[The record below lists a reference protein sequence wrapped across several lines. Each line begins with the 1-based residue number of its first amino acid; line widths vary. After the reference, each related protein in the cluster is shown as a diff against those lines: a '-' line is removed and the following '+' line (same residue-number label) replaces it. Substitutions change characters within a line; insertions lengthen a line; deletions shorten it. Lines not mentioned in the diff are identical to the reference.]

1 MPRPAAGTGSM
12 KELMIEVKPREDL
25 GKNASRRLRHEGLI
39 PGIVYGAK
47 KDPVP
52 VVVDPKK
59 ILEII
64 HSESGVNTIFQLGL
78 SDGEARRHVMIKDY
92 QVDPVK
98 GSLIHADFVR
108 IQMDEVI
115 EVEVPVQV
123 TGEAAGVKLDGGIL
137 EHVTRQ
143 VRVSCLPADIPE
155 HITIDVT
162 PLKIGDALRVSDLP
176 KSDKY
181 RMLTEP
187 DQTLVVVSPPAK
199 EEVVAPVAEA
209 APAAPAEP
217 EVIKKGKVAE
227 EGAAEAEEADDAKK
241 AEAGKE
247 KEAEKPEGREEALQE
262 S

>member
-1 MPRPAAGTGSM
+1 M
-12 KELMIEVKPREDL
+12 KETVVDVKGRESL
-25 GKNASRRLRHEGLI
+25 GKNPSRRLRHQGLI
-39 PGIVYGAK
+39 PAIVYGAK
-47 KDPVP
+47 KDPIP

-78 SDGEARRHVMIKDY
+78 AEKEARRHVMIKEY

-98 GSLIHADFVR
+98 GNLIHADFVR

-115 EVEVPVQV
+115 EVDVPVQV

-137 EHVTRQ
+137 DHVTRQ

-155 HITIDVT
+155 HVTIDVT

-176 KSDKY
+176 ASDRY
-181 RMLTEP
+181 RILSDP

-199 EEVVAPVAEA
+199 EEIVAPAAEV

-217 EVIKKGKVAE
+217 EVIKKGKAAE
-227 EGAAEAEEADDAKK
+227 EEPGEAAEGDEAKK
-241 AEAGKE
+241 
-247 KEAEKPEGREEALQE
+247 KEAKKPEGREGKK
-262 S
+262 

>member
-1 MPRPAAGTGSM
+1 MR
-12 KELMIEVKPREDL
+12 EIVVDVKSRESL
-25 GKNASRRLRHEGLI
+25 GKNPSRRLRHQGLI
-39 PGIVYGAK
+39 PAIVYGAK

-78 SDGEARRHVMIKDY
+78 AEKEARRHVMIKEY

-98 GSLIHADFVR
+98 GNLIHADFVR

-115 EVEVPVQV
+115 EVDVPVQV

-137 EHVTRQ
+137 DHVTRQ

-155 HITIDVT
+155 HVTIDVT

-176 KSDKY
+176 KSDRY
-181 RMLTEP
+181 RILSEP

-199 EEVVAPVAEA
+199 EEVVAPAAEA

-217 EVIKKGKVAE
+217 EVIKKGKAAE
-227 EGAAEAEEADDAKK
+227 EEPGEAAEGDDAKK
-241 AEAGKE
+241 REAK
-247 KEAEKPEGREEALQE
+247 KPEGKEGKK
-262 S
+262 

>member
-1 MPRPAAGTGSM
+1 M
-12 KELMIEVKPREDL
+12 KELVVDVKGRGDL
-25 GKNASRRLRHEGLI
+25 GKNESRRLRSQGQI
-39 PGIVYGAK
+39 PAIVYGARK
-47 KDPVP
+47 EPVP

-64 HSESGVNTIFQLGL
+64 RSESGVNTIFQLNL
-78 SDGEARRHVMIKDY
+78 AEKEARRHVMIKEY

-98 GSLIHADFVR
+98 GNLIHADFVR

-115 EVEVPVQV
+115 EVDVPVQV

-143 VRVSCLPADIPE
+143 VRVSCLPGDIPE

-176 KSDKY
+176 TSDRY
-181 RMLTEP
+181 RILTET

-199 EEVVAPVAEA
+199 EETVVAAAEA

-217 EVIKKGKVAE
+217 EVIKKGKAVE
-227 EGAAEAEEADDAKK
+227 EGAAEGEEGEATKK
-241 AEAGKE
+241 
-247 KEAEKPEGREEALQE
+247 KEAKKPEGKK
-262 S
+262 

>member
-1 MPRPAAGTGSM
+1 M
-12 KELMIEVKPREDL
+12 KELVVDVKGRGDL
-25 GKNASRRLRHEGLI
+25 GKNESRRLRSQGQI
-39 PGIVYGAK
+39 PAIVYGAR

-64 HSESGVNTIFQLGL
+64 HSESGVNTIFQLNL
-78 SDGEARRHVMIKDY
+78 AEKEARRHVMIKEY

-98 GSLIHADFVR
+98 GNLIHADFVR

-137 EHVTRQ
+137 EHVTRL
-143 VRVSCLPADIPE
+143 VRVSCLPGDIPE

-176 KSDKY
+176 TSDRY
-181 RMLTEP
+181 RILTET

-199 EEVVAPVAEA
+199 EETVAPAAEA

-217 EVIKKGKVAE
+217 EVIKKGKAVE
-227 EGAAEAEEADDAKK
+227 EGAAEAEEGEAAKK
-241 AEAGKE
+241 
-247 KEAEKPEGREEALQE
+247 KEAKKPEGKK
-262 S
+262 

>member
-1 MPRPAAGTGSM
+1 M
-12 KELMIEVKPREDL
+12 KEIVVDVKGRESL
-25 GKNASRRLRHEGLI
+25 GKNPSRRLRHQGLI
-39 PGIVYGAK
+39 PAIVYGAK

-52 VVVDPKK
+52 VIVDPKK

-78 SDGEARRHVMIKDY
+78 AEKEARRHVMIKEY

-98 GSLIHADFVR
+98 GNLIHADFVR

-123 TGEAAGVKLDGGIL
+123 SGEAAGVKLDGGIL
-137 EHVTRQ
+137 EHVTRL
-143 VRVSCLPADIPE
+143 VRVSCLPGDIPE

-176 KSDKY
+176 TSDRY
-181 RMLTEP
+181 RILTET

-199 EEVVAPVAEA
+199 EETVVAAAEA
-209 APAAPAEP
+209 APAVPAEP
-217 EVIKKGKVAE
+217 EVIKKGKAVE
-227 EGAAEAEEADDAKK
+227 EGAAEGEEGEATKK
-241 AEAGKE
+241 
-247 KEAEKPEGREEALQE
+247 KEAKKPEGKK
-262 S
+262 

>member
-1 MPRPAAGTGSM
+1 M
-12 KELMIEVKPREDL
+12 KELVVEVKSREDL
-25 GKNASRRLRHEGLI
+25 GKNASRRLRSEGQI
-39 PGIVYGAK
+39 PAIVYGARK
-47 KDPVP
+47 EPVP

-64 HSESGVNTIFQLGL
+64 HSESGVNSIFQISLAEKEVRG
-78 SDGEARRHVMIKDY
+78 HVMIKEY

-98 GSLIHADFVR
+98 GNLIHADFVR

-115 EVEVPVQV
+115 EVDVPVQV

-143 VRVSCLPADIPE
+143 VRVSCLPGDIPE

-176 KSDKY
+176 RSDRY
-181 RMLTEP
+181 RILTET

-199 EEVVAPVAEA
+199 EEIAVAAAEA
-209 APAAPAEP
+209 APAAPVEP
-217 EVIKKGKVAE
+217 EVIKKGKATE
-227 EGAAEAEEADDAKK
+227 EEPGEAEETDEARK
-241 AEAGKE
+241 AEAARK
-247 KEAEKPEGREEALQE
+247 KEAKKPEGKK
-262 S
+262 

>member
-1 MPRPAAGTGSM
+1 M
-12 KELMIEVKPREDL
+12 KELVVDVKGRGDL
-25 GKNASRRLRHEGLI
+25 GKNESRRLRSQGQI
-39 PGIVYGAK
+39 PAIVYGAR

-64 HSESGVNTIFQLGL
+64 HSESGVNTIFQLNL
-78 SDGEARRHVMIKDY
+78 AEKEARRHVMIKEY

-98 GSLIHADFVR
+98 GNLIHADFVR

-137 EHVTRQ
+137 EHVTRL
-143 VRVSCLPADIPE
+143 VRVSCLPGDIPE

-176 KSDKY
+176 TSDRY
-181 RMLTEP
+181 RILTET

-199 EEVVAPVAEA
+199 EETVAPAAEA

-217 EVIKKGKVAE
+217 EVIKKGKVVE
-227 EGAAEAEEADDAKK
+227 EGAAEAEEGEAAKK
-241 AEAGKE
+241 
-247 KEAEKPEGREEALQE
+247 KEAKKPEGKK
-262 S
+262 

>member
-1 MPRPAAGTGSM
+1 M
-12 KELMIEVKPREDL
+12 KELVVDVKGRGDL
-25 GKNASRRLRHEGLI
+25 GKNESRRLRSQGQI
-39 PGIVYGAK
+39 PAIVYGARK
-47 KDPVP
+47 EPVP

-64 HSESGVNTIFQLGL
+64 RSESGVNTIFQLNL
-78 SDGEARRHVMIKDY
+78 AEKEARRHVMIKEY

-98 GSLIHADFVR
+98 GNLIHADFVR

-123 TGEAAGVKLDGGIL
+123 SGEAAGVKLDGGIL
-137 EHVTRQ
+137 EHVTRL
-143 VRVSCLPADIPE
+143 VRVSCLPGDIPE

-176 KSDKY
+176 TSDRY
-181 RMLTEP
+181 RILTET

-199 EEVVAPVAEA
+199 EETVVTAAEA

-217 EVIKKGKVAE
+217 EVIKKGKVVE
-227 EGAAEAEEADDAKK
+227 EGAAEGEEGEATKK
-241 AEAGKE
+241 
-247 KEAEKPEGREEALQE
+247 KEAKKPEGKK
-262 S
+262 

>member
-1 MPRPAAGTGSM
+1 M

-123 TGEAAGVKLDGGIL
+123 MGEAAGVKLDGGIL

-143 VRVSCLPADIPE
+143 VRVSCLPIDIPE

-162 PLKIGDALRVSDLP
+162 QLKIGDALRVSDLP
-176 KSDKY
+176 KRDRY
-181 RMLTEP
+181 RMLTEA

-199 EEVVAPVAEA
+199 EEIVAPVAAEV
-209 APAAPAEP
+209 APTAPAEP
-217 EVIKKGKVAE
+217 EVIKKGKAAE
-227 EGAAEAEEADDAKK
+227 EGPAEAEEVDEAKK
-241 AEAGKE
+241 AEAARK
-247 KEAEKPEGREEALQE
+247 KEAKKPEGKK
-262 S
+262 

>member
-1 MPRPAAGTGSM
+1 M
-12 KELMIEVKPREDL
+12 KELVVDVKGRGNL
-25 GKNASRRLRHEGLI
+25 GKNESRRLRSQGQM
-39 PGIVYGAK
+39 PGIVYGAH
-47 KDPVP
+47 KDPVAI
-52 VVVDPKK
+52 VVDPKQ

-64 HSESGVNTIFQLGL
+64 RSESGVNTIFQLNL
-78 SDGEARRHVMIKDY
+78 AEKEARRHVMIKEY

-98 GSLIHADFVR
+98 GNLLHADFVR

-143 VRVSCLPADIPE
+143 VRVSCLPGDIPE
-155 HITIDVT
+155 HITIEVT

-176 KSDKY
+176 KSDRY
-181 RMLTEP
+181 RILTET

-199 EEVVAPVAEA
+199 EETVTPAAEAA

-217 EVIKKGKVAE
+217 EVIKKGKAVEEAEGEAE
-227 EGAAEAEEADDAKK
+227 EGEAPKK
-241 AEAGKE
+241 KE
-247 KEAEKPEGREEALQE
+247 SKKPEGKK
-262 S
+262 

>member
-1 MPRPAAGTGSM
+1 M
-12 KELMIEVKPREDL
+12 KEIVVDVKGRESF

-39 PGIVYGAK
+39 PAIVYGAK

-52 VVVDPKK
+52 VIVDPKK
-59 ILEII
+59 ILEIV
-64 HSESGVNTIFQLGL
+64 HSESGVNTIFQLNL
-78 SDGEARRHVMIKDY
+78 AEKEARRHVMIKEY

-98 GSLIHADFVR
+98 GNLIHADFVR

-115 EVEVPVQV
+115 EVDVPIQV

-137 EHVTRQ
+137 DHVTRQ

-155 HITIDVT
+155 QLTIDVT

-176 KSDKY
+176 KSDRY
-181 RMLTEP
+181 RILSEP

-199 EEVVAPVAEA
+199 EEVVAPAAEA

-217 EVIKKGKVAE
+217 EVIKKGKAAE
-227 EGAAEAEEADDAKK
+227 EEPGEAAEGDEAKK
-241 AEAGKE
+241 REVK
-247 KEAEKPEGREEALQE
+247 KPEGKEGKK
-262 S
+262 

>member
-1 MPRPAAGTGSM
+1 M
-12 KELMIEVKPREDL
+12 KEIVVDVKSRESL
-25 GKNASRRLRHEGLI
+25 GKNPSRRLRHQGLI
-39 PGIVYGAK
+39 PAIVYGAK

-78 SDGEARRHVMIKDY
+78 AEKEARRHVMIKEY

-98 GSLIHADFVR
+98 GNLIHADFVR
-108 IQMDEVI
+108 IRMDEVI
-115 EVEVPVQV
+115 EVDVPVQV

-137 EHVTRQ
+137 DHVTRQ
-143 VRVSCLPADIPE
+143 VRVSCLPVDIPE
-155 HITIDVT
+155 HVTIDVT

-176 KSDKY
+176 KSDRY
-181 RMLTEP
+181 RILSDP

-199 EEVVAPVAEA
+199 EEVVAPAAEA

-217 EVIKKGKVAE
+217 EVIKKGKAAE
-227 EGAAEAEEADDAKK
+227 EEPGEAAEGDDAKK
-241 AEAGKE
+241 
-247 KEAEKPEGREEALQE
+247 KEAKKPEGKEGKK
-262 S
+262 

>member
-1 MPRPAAGTGSM
+1 MFEQAIRNATPV
-12 KELMIEVKPREDL
+12 IEVKPREDL
-25 GKNASRRLRHEGLI
+25 GKNAARRLRHQGLI

-47 KDPVP
+47 MDPVP

-59 ILEII
+59 LLEII

-78 SDGEARRHVMIKDY
+78 SDKEARRHVMIKDY

-98 GSLIHADFVR
+98 GSLLHADFIR

-143 VRVSCLPADIPE
+143 VRVSCLPIDIPE

-162 PLKIGDALRVSDLP
+162 QLKIGDALRVSDLP
-176 KSDKY
+176 KSDRY
-181 RMLTEP
+181 RMLTEA

-227 EGAAEAEEADDAKK
+227 DGATEAEEADDAKK
-241 AEAGKE
+241 AEAAKK
-247 KEAEKPEGREEALQE
+247 KEAKKPEGKK
-262 S
+262 